1 MYYIN
6 ITDLETNKSWKE
18 KFDSYYI
25 FRKRVIKLEHSKK
38 LFITSRS
45 NLWYTIK
52 HKNNGDRKI
61 KISK

>member
-18 KFDSYYI
+18 EFGSYYI

-45 NLWYTIK
+45 NL
-52 HKNNGDRKI
+52 
-61 KISK
+61 

>member
-6 ITDLETNKSWKE
+6 ITDLETGKSWEE
-18 KFDSYYI
+18 KFGSYYF

-45 NLWYTIK
+45 NL
-52 HKNNGDRKI
+52 
-61 KISK
+61 

>member
-6 ITDLETNKSWKE
+6 ITDLETGKSWKE
-18 KFDSYYI
+18 EFDSYYF

-45 NLWYTIK
+45 NL
-52 HKNNGDRKI
+52 
-61 KISK
+61 